1 MSTKPKPGLP
11 LESVRVL
18 AVEQYGAGPFGTMAL
33 ADLGADV
40 VKIEDR
46 KSGGDFARGIG
57 PYFVPGKDG
66 EESEFFHSYN
76 RNKRSFTVDLT
87 TQAGRRVFHDLVK
100 TADVVASNLRGDV
113 PEKLGLTYET
123 LKAVN
128 KKIVC
133 AHLSAY
139 GRTGPRAD
147 WPGFD
152 YLMQSE
158 AGYFSLTGEPDG
170 PPTRMGLSIVDQM
183 TGLGL
188 AYIIA
193 AGVVGARSSGIGQ
206 DLDVSL
212 FDVALSNL
220 GYPATWYLNEGHVQT
235 RLPRSGHPSLTPCQ
249 LYLTKDG
256 SIFIMCNKE
265 KFWPNLCLAIE
276 RHEWSDDPRFKTFTE
291 RLENRALIQDLLDE
305 VLSGKTTA
313 EWLAIFSGD
322 VPAAPVLSV
331 EEALDNPF
339 VRDHGRVVDL
349 ERDGFDPITVVATA
363 YRASASP
370 APHRAAPGLG
380 QHTETILSELGYD
393 QAQIAE
399 LKRHGVI

>member
-1 MSTKPKPGLP
+1 
-11 LESVRVL
+11 
-18 AVEQYGAGPFGTMAL
+18 
-33 ADLGADV
+33 
-40 VKIEDR
+40 
-46 KSGGDFARGIG
+46 
-57 PYFVPGKDG
+57 
-66 EESEFFHSYN
+66 
-76 RNKRSFTVDLT
+76 
-87 TQAGRRVFHDLVK
+87 
-100 TADVVASNLRGDV
+100 
-113 PEKLGLTYET
+113 
-123 LKAVN
+123 
-128 KKIVC
+128 
-133 AHLSAY
+133 
-139 GRTGPRAD
+139 
-147 WPGFD
+147 
-152 YLMQSE
+152 
-158 AGYFSLTGEPDG
+158 
-170 PPTRMGLSIVDQM
+170 
-183 TGLGL
+183 
-188 AYIIA
+188 
-193 AGVVGARSSGIGQ
+193 
-206 DLDVSL
+206 
-212 FDVALSNL
+212 LSNL